1 MSSTGYD
8 LIVVGGGLVGL
19 SVAYRAVQHGART
32 LVVDARM
39 PGQATDAGAGIVAP
53 ESTTRYGD
61 LWYRFAREA
70 VAHYQELVA
79 RLEEDGV
86 HRAGLET
93 GFSRCPK
100 LVVAMDEEEMVPFQ
114 EAQQLLQTREAE
126 RAPPLDQ
133 AIRPI
138 SPQEAQT
145 FFPPLA
151 RPLAALLQPVAH
163 RVDGRKLAQALG
175 WAVQARGAT
184 FHSGEVVGLLQEG
197 HRVLGVELAD
207 GSRLRAEATVIA
219 GGAWSARLGRSLD
232 IHIPVE
238 PQKGQILHLEAP
250 EGALASWAIVGGFR
264 GHYLVPWPDGRIAAG
279 ATRETGSG
287 YDVHPTL
294 QGLQEVAQEAL
305 RVAPGLASFRFR
317 EVRVGLRPVTPDLL
331 PILGQVPGRQGVY
344 LATGHGPTGLTLG
357 PYSGHLVADLAL
369 RRPVGRDLTP
379 FALDRFQEAR

>member
-19 SVAYRAVQHGART
+19 SVAYRAVQHRART
-32 LVVDARM
+32 LVVDWEVSGR
-39 PGQATDAGAGIVAP
+39 ATDAGAGIVAP

-61 LWYRFAREA
+61 LWYRFALEA
-70 VAHYQELVA
+70 VAHYQELA
-79 RLEEDGV
+79 ASLEEDGV

-100 LVVAMDEEEMVPFQ
+100 LVVAMDEEEMSAFQ
-114 EAQQLLQTREAE
+114 EAQQILLAREAE
-126 RAPPLDQ
+126 RNPPLDQ

-138 SPQEAQT
+138 APEEAQT

-163 RVDGRKLAQALG
+163 RVDGRQLAQALG
-175 WAVQARGAT
+175 WAAQARGAT
-184 FHSGEVVGLLQEG
+184 FRAGEVVDLLREG

-207 GSRLRAEATVIA
+207 GTRLNAEATVIA
-219 GGAWSARLGRSLD
+219 GGAWSARFSRALD
-232 IHIPVE
+232 VHIPVE
-238 PQKGQILHLEAP
+238 PQKGQILHMEVP
-250 EGALASWAIVGGFR
+250 EGTPASWAIVGGFR
-264 GHYLVPWPDGRIAAG
+264 GHYLVPWPDGRIVAG

-294 QGLQEVAQEAL
+294 QGLQEVVQEAL
-305 RVAPGLASFRFR
+305 RVAPGLASCRFR
-317 EVRVGLRPVTPDLL
+317 EIRVGLRPVTPDLL
-331 PILGQVPGRQGVY
+331 PVLGQVPGLQGIY

-357 PYSGHLVADLAL
+357 PYSGRLVADLAL

-379 FALDRFQEAR
+379 FAIDRFWGRS